1 MKKNGQSRETGSIA
15 YTKRRKTKQ
24 KHNTICDGHHHK
36 QTNTNN
42 VNKKWSLLQ
51 RIGGK
56 GEPNFV
62 FYAELR
68 TSRHINRATQKTK
81 QMNNTDPTKKPVIT
95 IHYTRYALLH

>member
-1 MKKNGQSRETGSIA
+1 L
-15 YTKRRKTKQ
+15 
-24 KHNTICDGHHHK
+24 
-36 QTNTNN
+36 QT
-42 VNKKWSLLQ
+42 
-51 RIGGK
+51 IGGK

-81 QMNNTDPTKKPVIT
+81 QINNTDPTKKPVIT